1 MLILELIL
9 NTYINSTIGVS
20 LFFLQ
25 HGFKNTLFLPNLP
38 YNLSEG
44 DAIDR
49 TMNPKERAQAI
60 VRTLQQ
66 AAD

>member
-1 MLILELIL
+1 ML
-9 NTYINSTIGVS
+9 NTCTNTTTRVS

-25 HGFKNTLFLPNLP
+25 HSFENTLFPPNLP

-44 DAIDR
+44 NAIDC
-49 TMNPKERAQAI
+49 TTNLKERAQAI
-60 VRTLQQ
+60 IQTLKQ